1 MAKTFTTMIGLENFV
16 ESACKIAIESA
27 CNRLLGTLQQYILT
41 EYYDDFT
48 PEYYRRKYQFF
59 ESAMTQMLNNTTGK
73 VFMNPNAMNYGD
85 YWDGETQIN
94 MAARGYHGSA
104 YIKTEGKYW
113 DSFMKFCEQNAVKIL
128 KEEIVQ
134 ELARHRLTSSK

>member
-1 MAKTFTTMIGLENFV
+1 MEIFMNKACTIAVEN
-16 ESACKIAIESA
+16 A
-27 CNRLLGTLQQYILT
+27 CNRLLKVLRQYIVS
-41 EYYDDFT
+41 EYYDDFI
-48 PEYYRRKYQFF
+48 PEYYHRQYQFL
-59 ESAMTQMLNNTTGK
+59 ESAMTKMINSTTGE
-73 VFMNPNAMNYGD
+73 VFMDASYMNYGS

-113 DSFMKFCEQNAVKIL
+113 DSFMEFCEQNAVKIL

-134 ELARHRLTSSK
+134 EFARHGFRSSK

>member
-1 MAKTFTTMIGLENFV
+1 MNKACAIAVEN
-16 ESACKIAIESA
+16 A
-27 CNRLLGTLQQYILT
+27 CNRLLKVLRQYILS

-48 PEYYRRKYQFF
+48 PKYYYRQYQFL
-59 ESAMTQMLNNTTGK
+59 ESAMTKMINNTTGK
-73 VFMNPNAMNYGD
+73 VFMDASYMNYGS

-134 ELARHRLTSSK
+134 ELARHGLRSK